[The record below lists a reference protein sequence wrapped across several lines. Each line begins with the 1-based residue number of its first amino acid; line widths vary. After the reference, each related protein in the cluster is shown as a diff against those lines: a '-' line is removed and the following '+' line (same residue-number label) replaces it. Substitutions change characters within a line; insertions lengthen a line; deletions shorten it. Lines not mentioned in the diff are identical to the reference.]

1 MSYLRIQERFA
12 VHCSYTA
19 ALVSITG
26 VFYSVINK
34 LSFIMS
40 KSLSLNL
47 SNENKHCFFVVL
59 KTECELKCQFS
70 RITEIFWLHCKPKPC
85 KSIPTAKNLFSLQG
99 TPVLNAGSLFSLQG
113 FPFKRLYFPVRNC
126 SVFKW
131 QSIFDFVKDSNY
143 WLFNYSIQFTWNSTI
158 A

>member
-26 VFYSVINK
+26 VFYSIINK

-70 RITEIFWLHCKPKPC
+70 SITEIFWF
-85 KSIPTAKNLFSLQG
+85 TANPNPVSQFPQRKTCFHYREPLFSMQG
-99 TPVLNAGSLFSLQG
+99 PCFHYRGFPLNACTSLLGIAVFLNDN
-113 FPFKRLYFPVRNC
+113 PFLT
-126 SVFKW
+126 
-131 QSIFDFVKDSNY
+131 
-143 WLFNYSIQFTWNSTI
+143 L
-158 A
+158 